1 MAVFMVTSTM
11 KGRMVLK
18 RRWSHI
24 TYTCTS
30 SCTLCPRPRP
40 PPHRDVGLV
49 TPELRELQPRHG
61 GEAHNLGTLSVVP
74 RALLL
79 LLLTLKGT
87 SSLTMTWM
95 RPWLVDTF
103 LRVSVLLPVVQLMSF
118 RRPTTLVKS
127 KYKDS
132 CVKQV

>member
-24 TYTCTS
+24 TYTCTT
-30 SCTLCPRPRP
+30 SCTLCPGPA

-61 GEAHNLGTLSVVP
+61 GETHNLGTASVVCCAP
-74 RALLL
+74 SPAPAPAHLEGDLVPHDDLDEALA
-79 LLLTLKGT
+79 GGHV
-87 SSLTMTWM
+87 
-95 RPWLVDTF
+95 PQG
-103 LRVSVLLPVVQLMSF
+103 LRVVARGPVDVLEATDHISEE
-118 RRPTTLVKS
+118 
-127 KYKDS
+127 
-132 CVKQV
+132 

>member
-1 MAVFMVTSTM
+1 MS
-11 KGRMVLK
+11 
-18 RRWSHI
+18 W
-24 TYTCTS
+24 
-30 SCTLCPRPRP
+30 
-40 PPHRDVGLV
+40 
-49 TPELRELQPRHG
+49 
-61 GEAHNLGTLSVVP
+61 
-74 RALLL
+74 ALLL
-79 LLLTLKGT
+79 PLVLLLVLLTLKGT

>member
-30 SCTLCPRPRP
+30 SCTLCPRPP
-40 PPHRDVGLV
+40 SHRDVGLV

-74 RALLL
+74 SPAPAPAPAHLEGDLVPHDDLDEALA
-79 LLLTLKGT
+79 GGHV
-87 SSLTMTWM
+87 
-95 RPWLVDTF
+95 PQG
-103 LRVSVLLPVVQLMSF
+103 LRVVASGPVDVLEATDHISEE
-118 RRPTTLVKS
+118 
-127 KYKDS
+127 
-132 CVKQV
+132 

>member
-24 TYTCTS
+24 TYTCNT
-30 SCTLCPRPRP
+30 SCTPCPGPA

-61 GEAHNLGTLSVVP
+61 GETHNLGTASVVP

-79 LLLTLKGT
+79 LPLTLKGT

-103 LRVSVLLPVVQLMSF
+103 LRVSVLLPVVQLMSL

-127 KYKDS
+127 EE
-132 CVKQV
+132 